1 VTLTIGS
8 LCSGYGGLDQAVA
21 AVLDAELAFVADPDP
36 GATRILAHHHPD
48 VPNLGDITAV
58 DWKSILVLGLAV
70 DILTAGFPCQ
80 DVSVAGRRAGMR
92 KGTRSGLW
100 LHVLAAIRIL
110 RPRLVVIENVP
121 GLRHEAA
128 DSDLEFCPGC
138 MGDPDREPPMRALGA
153 VLAGLADSGFDAEWA
168 TVGACD
174 VGAPHRRDRVFLIA
188 WPQEQP
194 PTFTVRPAR
203 PGRSVSGGVSL
214 LPTPDAYQGN
224 RGGTQDP
231 AKRRAGGHSVSL
243 ADVVEHLLP
252 TPAARDWKSGQS
264 NIMDR
269 NARPLNEV
277 IENLLPTPRA
287 SDGTHGGPNQRGSK
301 GDLMLSAAVQPEHFG
316 PYAAAVARWESAT
329 GRQAPTPTEPTGKHG
344 RPQLSPR
351 FTEWL
356 MGLPAGWVT
365 APEIGLKRSEQLHA
379 LGNGVV
385 PQQGA
390 MALRLLL
397 ERVTADVAA

>member
-1 VTLTIGS
+1 MTLTIGS
-8 LCSGYGGLDQAVA
+8 LCTGYGGLDQAVA

-48 VPNLGDITAV
+48 VPNLGDITTTDWSTVTPV
-58 DWKSILVLGLAV
+58 DV
-70 DILTAGFPCQ
+70 LTAGFPCQ
-80 DVSVAGRRAGMR
+80 DLSVAGRRAGMR
-92 KGTRSGLW
+92 KGNRSGLW
-100 LHVLAAIRIL
+100 LHVLTAITTL

-128 DSDLEFCPGC
+128 DSDVEFCPGC
-138 MGDPDREPPMRALGA
+138 MGDPERVPPLRALGA
-153 VLAGLADSGFDAEWA
+153 VLAGLADAGFDAEWA
-168 TVGACD
+168 TVSASD

-194 PTFTVRPAR
+194 PALSVRPAE
-203 PGRSVSGGVSL
+203 PGRAVPGGVSL
-214 LPTPDAYQGN
+214 LPTPDASQAI

-231 AKRRAGGHSVSL
+231 SKRRAGGHSVSL

-264 NIMDR
+264 NILDR
-269 NARPLNEV
+269 NSRPLNEV
-277 IENLLPTPRA
+277 SEAL
-287 SDGTHGGPNQRGSK
+287 DGWG
-301 GDLMLSAAVQPEHFG
+301 E
-316 PYAAAVARWESAT
+316 YAAAIARWEPII
-329 GRQAPTPTEPTGKHG
+329 GRGAPAPTEPSGKGG
-344 RPQLSPR
+344 RMRHSPR
-351 FTEWL
+351 LAEWM
-356 MGLPAGWVT
+356 MGLPAGHVT
-365 APEIGLKRSEQLHA
+365 AVPGLDREDQLRA

-397 ERVTADVAA
+397 ERATAVDAA